1 MRLVLLGPPGAG
13 KGTQA
18 ERLVANYNIAP
29 FSTGDM
35 LRAAVAAES
44 SVGVKIKNI
53 MACGDLVPNDLV
65 VALIAQAIDAP
76 SANNGFLLDGFPR
89 TVAQAEALNQILKDR
104 ELKLDAVVE
113 LKVDEAALVARIERR
128 VADHMARGQAVREDD
143 KASILNQRIENYRK
157 QTAPLS
163 DYYRNTGLLLLID
176 GMQSMNSVGADI
188 QEALQKRVTA

>member
-1 MRLVLLGPPGAG
+1 MKLVLLGPPGAG

-35 LRAAVAAES
+35 LRAAVAAKS
-44 SVGVKIKNI
+44 SVGIKIKNI

-104 ELKLDAVVE
+104 RLKLDAVVE
-113 LKVDEAALVARIERR
+113 LKVDEAALLARIERR
-128 VADHMARGQAVREDD
+128 VADHMAKGQAVREDD
-143 KASILNQRIENYRK
+143 KASILKQRIENYRN

-163 DYYRNTGLLLLID
+163 DYYRNTGLLLLVD
-176 GMQSMNSVGADI
+176 GMQSMDLVGADI
-188 QEALQKRVTA
+188 KKALQKRVAA